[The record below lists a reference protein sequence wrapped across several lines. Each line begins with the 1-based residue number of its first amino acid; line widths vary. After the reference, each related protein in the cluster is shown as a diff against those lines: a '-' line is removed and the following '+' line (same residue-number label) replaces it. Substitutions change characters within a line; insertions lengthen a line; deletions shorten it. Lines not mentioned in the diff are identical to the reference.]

1 MIRAFINVFRIAEL
15 RRKVLFTLA
24 MLCLY
29 RVGFYVPL
37 PGLDQAK
44 MSGQFKGQGS
54 GGATQQMA
62 DLFAMFTGGD
72 LTQSTLFGLG
82 IMPYISASIILQLLV
97 TVIPALEKLQKE
109 GESGRRKITEYTRYA
124 TVFLCLIQAMFWLR
138 HLNSQGVV
146 YPAFAGT
153 FPFAMMAITGLMA
166 GTLIMMWIGEQIDEY
181 GIGNGIS
188 LIIMAGIVSRLPTV
202 FLEVIQGF
210 QQGGNM
216 DAPK

>member
-29 RVGFYVPL
+29 RIGFYVPL

-44 MSGQFKGQGS
+44 MSGQFRGS
-54 GGATQQMA
+54 AGGGGGASQQMA

-97 TVIPALEKLQKE
+97 
-109 GESGRRKITEYTRYA
+109 
-124 TVFLCLIQAMFWLR
+124 
-138 HLNSQGVV
+138 
-146 YPAFAGT
+146 
-153 FPFAMMAITGLMA
+153 
-166 GTLIMMWIGEQIDEY
+166 
-181 GIGNGIS
+181 
-188 LIIMAGIVSRLPTV
+188 
-202 FLEVIQGF
+202 
-210 QQGGNM
+210 
-216 DAPK
+216 